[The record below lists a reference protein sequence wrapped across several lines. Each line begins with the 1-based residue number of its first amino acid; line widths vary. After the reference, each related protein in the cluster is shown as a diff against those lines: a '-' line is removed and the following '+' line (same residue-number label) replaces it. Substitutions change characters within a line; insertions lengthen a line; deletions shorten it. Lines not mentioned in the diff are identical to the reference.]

1 MIFLNKNY
9 KRTQINI
16 CYIISCSSNI
26 IIVIMIMILIVIVS
40 TTMNSDPGVV
50 NSFLVKMNGVVRIMF
65 IKLLF
70 STENLETKN
79 R

>member
-1 MIFLNKNY
+1 MLSIHP
-9 KRTQINI
+9 
-16 CYIISCSSNI
+16 SN
-26 IIVIMIMILIVIVS
+26 S
-40 TTMNSDPGVV
+40 TRVNSDRGVV

>member
-1 MIFLNKNY
+1 MISIFKTSRRNLY
-9 KRTQINI
+9 SAGGMLSIHP
-16 CYIISCSSNI
+16 SN
-26 IIVIMIMILIVIVS
+26 S
-40 TTMNSDPGVV
+40 TRVDSVPGRV
-50 NSFLVKMNGVVRIMF
+50 NSLLVKMNGVVRMC